1 MGSPKYE
8 IDPETLGMKGM
19 VGGLSREPCGQTIT
33 SRCGSRQGY
42 SLQQ

>member
-1 MGSPKYE
+1 MGAQKHA

-33 SRCGSRQGY
+33 SRCGSRQRY
-42 SLQQ
+42 NLQQ